1 MSEKK
6 LAKKIN
12 LAYLHK
18 IFSKYEGQD
27 GALIPLL
34 QDAQNHYGYLP
45 AQVIEEISNFTRIP
59 LSKVYGVITFYAQF
73 YLKPRGKNIITACC
87 GTACH
92 VKGSAP
98 IISRVREDLKIP
110 LGETTSSDGKF
121 TVESVACVGACSIA
135 PVFIGNKKVFGK
147 MTMEKAS
154 EMLKEI
160 DKVKGV

>member
-73 YLKPRGKNIITACC
+73 YLEPRGKNIVRVCR

-92 VKGSAP
+92 VRG
-98 IISRVREDLKIP
+98 
-110 LGETTSSDGKF
+110 GEAIEE
-121 TVESVACVGACSIA
+121 TVEENLNLEEGQTSPDYKFSLETVACLGACALA
-135 PVFIGNKKVFGK
+135 PVIMVNKNYFGK
-147 MTMEKAS
+147 MTKQKVEAI
-154 EMLKEI
+154 LKSY
-160 DKVKGV
+160 